1 MTSRRWDILGVGDAD
16 VDIYLDT
23 PKLPG
28 RDEKVLGGLIGEFAG
43 GVVANFCCAASKA
56 GSRVALA
63 SLVGD
68 DRYGDMALAALRACG
83 VDTGPVVVR
92 AGGRTYFCLVMLDDS
107 GEKALVVVKTDCIGP
122 TREDIDLASI
132 GDARLI
138 HLLANDID
146 LTIWLAEQARKRD
159 TLVSLD
165 MEPTT
170 VGPPADMARLLG
182 SVDLAFPNAA
192 GLQELA
198 GGDELSG
205 AREILNMGPRVVVV
219 TLGAKGCLVVS
230 PDEIF
235 HLPGIPVQVADTTG
249 AGDCFNGTFV
259 SCYLRGWDLRRCAEV
274 ATAAA
279 AISVTGIGSR
289 TALAS
294 LPAVEAFM
302 RERTQAQ

>member
-1 MTSRRWDILGVGDAD
+1 MTSRRWDILGIGDAD

-23 PKLPG
+23 PRLPG
-28 RDEKVLGGLIGEFAG
+28 RDEKVLGGLIGEFPG

-56 GSRVALA
+56 GAQVALA
-63 SLVGD
+63 SLVGN
-68 DRYGDMALAALRACG
+68 DRFGHMAIDALQSCG
-83 VDTGPVVVR
+83 VDTRPVVIR
-92 AGGRTYFCLVMLDDS
+92 EGGQTYFCVVMLDDS

-122 TREDIDLASI
+122 TREDIDPRLI
-132 GDARLI
+132 GEARLI
-138 HLLANDID
+138 HLMANDID
-146 LTIWLAEQARKRD
+146 LTTWIADQAVDRD

-165 MEPTT
+165 IEPTT
-170 VGPPADMARLLG
+170 VGSPVAMARLLR

-192 GLQELA
+192 GLRA
-198 GGDELSG
+198 VSSGDELSG
-205 AREILNMGPRVVVV
+205 AREILALGPRVVVV

-230 PDEIF
+230 KEESF
-235 HLPGIPVQVADTTG
+235 RVPGIPVPVADTTG

-259 SCYLRGWDLRRCAEV
+259 AGYLRGWDLRRCAEI

-294 LPAVEAFM
+294 LPAIETFM
-302 RERTQAQ
+302 REHTQA